1 MCGIVGIYAYH
12 DSAPPV
18 DREEL
23 LRIRDHMFRRG
34 PDGEGLW
41 MSEARGIGFG
51 HRRLAI
57 IDLSPSGAQPMHSA
71 DGRYVITFNGEIYN
85 YRELRLELE
94 GRGFV
99 FRSQSDTEVLLH
111 LYADRGEKMLDA
123 LRGMFAFGLWDNAE
137 RTLFLAR
144 DAFGIKPLYYSD
156 DGKTIR
162 FASQVKALLAGGT
175 IDTTPEPAG
184 HTGFYLW
191 GSVPEPYTLYRGIR
205 ALPAGHMALADE
217 DGLRKPV
224 GWCNVSQVLAA
235 AAQAPSNANR
245 KSAVDELAVLTR
257 QSISA
262 HTVADVPVGVFLSAG
277 LDSAVIA
284 SAAVTKAPRSFTLTL
299 GFQEYVG
306 TVNDEVPAA
315 EAMARMVDAWHTTL
329 MVSRKDF
336 EGERERLLD
345 AMDQPSI
352 DGVNTWFIARA
363 AAHMELKVALSGLGG
378 DELFAS
384 YPSFSQV
391 PGLVRYCAPF
401 SGFAGLGRGFR
412 QLASPV
418 MSRLTSPKYAG
429 LLEYGK
435 TLGSAYLLRRC
446 LFAPWELSRIL
457 DPDLVR
463 TGCAELQSLKQLDA
477 TTSGI
482 TDDRLAVSAL
492 EMSWYMRNQLLRDS
506 DWAGMAQSLEI
517 RVPFVDLTLLR
528 EAAPLIAAHP
538 GITKSEIAA
547 AVNPQLPETTLKR
560 PKTGFSV
567 PVRDW
572 LVTDRTRQHDDRGLR
587 GWARHIHDSAVAT
600 PA

>member
-12 DSAPPV
+12 ASAPPV
-18 DREEL
+18 DRKEL

-41 MSEARGIGFG
+41 LSDAQGIGFG

-57 IDLSPSGAQPMHSA
+57 IDLSPGGAQPMHSA
-71 DGRYVITFNGEIYN
+71 DGRYVITYNGEIYN
-85 YRELRLELE
+85 YRELRRELE
-94 GRGFV
+94 ARGFV
-99 FRSQSDTEVLLH
+99 FRTQSDTEVLLH
-111 LYADRGEKMLDA
+111 LYADRGERMLDA
-123 LRGMFAFGLWDNAE
+123 LRGMFAFGLWDNLE
-137 RTLFLAR
+137 HTLFLAR
-144 DAFGIKPLYYSD
+144 DAFGIKPLYYAD
-156 DGKTIR
+156 DGKTLR
-162 FASQVKALLAGGT
+162 FASQVKALLAGGA

-205 ALPAGHMALADE
+205 ALPAGHMAIADE
-217 DGLRKPV
+217 HGLRKPTA
-224 GWCNVSQVLAA
+224 WCSISEVLGGAAQSPARGGRQSAIAALAA
-235 AAQAPSNANR
+235 VAR
-245 KSAVDELAVLTR
+245 SA
-257 QSISA
+257 ISA
-262 HTVADVPVGVFLSAG
+262 HTIADVPVGVFLSAG
-277 LDSAVIA
+277 LDSALVA
-284 SAAVTKAPRSFTLTL
+284 SAAITKAPQSFTLTL
-299 GFQEYVG
+299 GFEEYAG
-306 TVNDEVPAA
+306 TVNDEVPLA
-315 EAMARMVDAWHTTL
+315 EEMARMVGAWHTTL

-336 EGERERLLD
+336 EAEREKLLA

-391 PGLVRYCAPF
+391 PKMVRYCAPLA
-401 SGFAGLGRGFR
+401 GFPGIGRGLR
-412 QLASPV
+412 HLASPV

-435 TLGSAYLLRRC
+435 TFGSAYLLRRC

-457 DPDLVR
+457 DPDLVQA
-463 TGCAELQSLKQLDA
+463 GLSELQCLKQLDS
-477 TTSGI
+477 TTSRI
-482 TDDRLAVSAL
+482 SNDRLAVSAL

-517 RVPFVDLTLLR
+517 RVPFVDLPLLR
-528 EAAPLIAAHP
+528 EAAPWLAAHP
-538 GITKSEIAA
+538 DINKAEIAA
-547 AVNPQLPETTLKR
+547 AAAPNLPAAVLKR

-572 LVTDRTRQHDDRGLR
+572 LLTDQNQQHERGLR
-587 GWARHIHDSAVAT
+587 GWARYIHGNFVGS